1 MEYTRMD
8 EMYVMT
14 RKTDGKLW
22 YDYETIS
29 HRYEEAK
36 RKANLID
43 TKIPQWAKA
52 NPQMKT
58 IKILISESN
67 INHPINS

>member
-29 HRYEEAK
+29 FLPSEPQ
-36 RKANLID
+36 RKANLTD
-43 TKIPQWAKA
+43 EKIPQWAEA

-58 IKILISESN
+58 VKIYISESHP
-67 INHPINS
+67 NHP